1 MVLNGA
7 GSIALDC
14 LCAIPGHFP
23 TVDLDAFTVMPNHV
37 HFLVIV
43 HDDRDH
49 DDRDHDDR
57 DHDDRV
63 HDDRDHDVGA
73 THASPL
79 RTMTVCGPRAGS
91 LGAIVG
97 SFKSAVT
104 RRVNEL
110 RGSPG
115 ARLWQRNYYER
126 IVRDEAELRRIRGY
140 IASNPA
146 KWDTDENNPR
156 GGRMRRPRGVM
167 AMIESALRRRASRS
181 VDAVVLCPAP
191 MDRVPTGSTARS
203 TSAGS
208 APRRG
213 RT

>member
-1 MVLNGA
+1 MTGYDYTGAGAYFVTICTNDIDHDCRGDACVAPTTNDAPYPFGHIDDGRMVLNGA

-23 TVDLDAFTVMPNHV
+23 TVELDAFIVMPNHV
-37 HFLVIV
+37 HFLVI
-43 HDDRDH
+43 D
-49 DDRDHDDR
+49 
-57 DHDDRV
+57 

-156 GGRMRRPRGVM
+156 GGRMRRLRACV
-167 AMIESALRRRASRS
+167 ALKESWR
-181 VDAVVLCPAP
+181 
-191 MDRVPTGSTARS
+191 
-203 TSAGS
+203 
-208 APRRG
+208 
-213 RT
+213 